1 MSQSCAVCGGPKSR
15 TSSVCQACETAFN
28 SGSADRSNPKRIDLN
43 RYTTKIFPWEPSAI
57 IPRLVAPS
65 LVWSAV
71 CVGLILIVVLLSL
84 LRTPLPS
91 CWEISS

>member
-1 MSQSCAVCGGPKSR
+1 MSQSCTVCGGPRSGN
-15 TSSVCQACETAFN
+15 SSVCRACEEAFN
-28 SGSADRSNPKRIDLN
+28 SASADPGNPEGIDLN
-43 RYTTKIFPWEPSAI
+43 RYATKMFPWEPSTI
-57 IPRLVAPS
+57 VPRLVS
-65 LVWSAV
+65 RSQVWSAV